1 MEIEPKVNYE
11 LFIEKLNDYY
21 FSFLLQPLDYN
32 LPVMTLHLQKSDIG
46 HISVK
51 EAFDIKRLLN
61 KINEHPH
68 FKVQYFAADGESG
81 LNKTKIHHK

>member
-32 LPVMTLHLQKSDIG
+32 LPVMTLHL
-46 HISVK
+46 
-51 EAFDIKRLLN
+51 
-61 KINEHPH
+61 
-68 FKVQYFAADGESG
+68 
-81 LNKTKIHHK
+81 